1 MLKHCLIVFLVSM
14 VPVIELR
21 GAIPYGVGFGLPLW
35 LTYCVAIAGNMLP
48 DAFGRFVRGI
58 YEAVPQTKDVRFGV
72 SCSDALSMADA
83 CAVSALAAGARA
95 SQAKH
100 IDPLS
105 EDDPSGSQV
114 SHTITK
120 TAMAVVIGILV
131 LIVGMQIGYGVMRRL
146 NTANLSESVS
156 VDTVSTALKGGLE
169 WGNGFTQFPLDF
181 TVDEAD
187 ERAGTVE
194 VTVLDTSSANELEL
208 LSNGQIQA
216 AALATNALLNDKID
230 RVVYNV
236 HAYINEDSRIQHDS
250 FFGMFPARGHQS
262 AILTFVWTKSSSNA
276 TSIDWKMRIVSMDD
290 TIAERI
296 QKQVNSVS
304 SLIEDP
310 VVSQTK
316 IDEEKAE
323 RDLEHRLHGREI
335 FRGGKPD
342 RTPSELL
349 EQDKQK

>member
-1 MLKHCLIVFLVSM
+1 MREK
-14 VPVIELR
+14 EAAAKR
-21 GAIPYGVGFGLPLW
+21 GDKA
-35 LTYCVAIAGNMLP
+35 
-48 DAFGRFVRGI
+48 
-58 YEAVPQTKDVRFGV
+58 
-72 SCSDALSMADA
+72 
-83 CAVSALAAGARA
+83 ALAQLRSEDRA
-95 SQAKH
+95 SQTKQ

-114 SHTITK
+114 RHTITK

-187 ERAGTVE
+187 ERTGTVE

-236 HAYINEDSRIQHDS
+236 HAYIDEDSNIQHDS

-262 AILTFVWTKSSSNA
+262 AILTFVWTKSSSTA
-276 TSIDWKMRIVSMDD
+276 TNIDWKMHIVSMDD
-290 TIAERI
+290 TISERI
-296 QKQVNSVS
+296 QKQVNLVS

-310 VVSQTK
+310 SVSQTK

-342 RTPSELL
+342 RTPSDLL
-349 EQDKQK
+349 EQDK

>member
-1 MLKHCLIVFLVSM
+1 MAEKNPLTPEEVT
-14 VPVIELR
+14 ELFSEIDASGVLDPTLAKKRTERMREKEAAAKR
-21 GAIPYGVGFGLPLW
+21 GDKA
-35 LTYCVAIAGNMLP
+35 
-48 DAFGRFVRGI
+48 
-58 YEAVPQTKDVRFGV
+58 
-72 SCSDALSMADA
+72 
-83 CAVSALAAGARA
+83 ALAQLRSEDRA
-95 SQAKH
+95 SQTKQ

-181 TVDEAD
+181 SVD
-187 ERAGTVE
+187 E

-236 HAYINEDSRIQHDS
+236 HAYIDEDSNIQHDS

-262 AILTFVWTKSSSNA
+262 AILTFVWTKSSSTA
-276 TSIDWKMRIVSMDD
+276 TNIDWKMHIVSMDD

-310 VVSQTK
+310 SVSQTK

-342 RTPSELL
+342 RTPSDLL
-349 EQDKQK
+349 EQDK

>member
-1 MLKHCLIVFLVSM
+1 
-14 VPVIELR
+14 
-21 GAIPYGVGFGLPLW
+21 
-35 LTYCVAIAGNMLP
+35 
-48 DAFGRFVRGI
+48 
-58 YEAVPQTKDVRFGV
+58 
-72 SCSDALSMADA
+72 MADKNPLTPEEVTELFSEIDA
-83 CAVSALAAGARA
+83 SGVLDPTLAKKRTERMREKEAAVKRGDKATLARLRRGDRAGPFEAALAQLRSEDRA
-95 SQAKH
+95 SQTKQ

-187 ERAGTVE
+187 ERTGTVE

-216 AALATNALLNDKID
+216 ATSTLRGSSRPATRRKTPGSCPCPIRSTAWCITFTPISTRIATFSTIPSLAC
-230 RVVYNV
+230 
-236 HAYINEDSRIQHDS
+236 S
-250 FFGMFPARGHQS
+250 PRG
-262 AILTFVWTKSSSNA
+262 A
-276 TSIDWKMRIVSMDD
+276 TR
-290 TIAERI
+290 A
-296 QKQVNSVS
+296 
-304 SLIEDP
+304 P
-310 VVSQTK
+310 
-316 IDEEKAE
+316 
-323 RDLEHRLHGREI
+323 
-335 FRGGKPD
+335 F
-342 RTPSELL
+342 
-349 EQDKQK
+349 

>member
-1 MLKHCLIVFLVSM
+1 
-14 VPVIELR
+14 
-21 GAIPYGVGFGLPLW
+21 
-35 LTYCVAIAGNMLP
+35 
-48 DAFGRFVRGI
+48 
-58 YEAVPQTKDVRFGV
+58 
-72 SCSDALSMADA
+72 MADKNPLTPEEVTELFSEIDA
-83 CAVSALAAGARA
+83 SGVLDPTLAKKRTERMREKEAAAKRGDKAALAQLRSEDRA

-187 ERAGTVE
+187 ERTGTVE

-236 HAYINEDSRIQHDS
+236 HAYIDEDSNIQHDS

-296 QKQVNSVS
+296 QKQVTRKRPSAIWSIVCMAARFS
-304 SLIEDP
+304 AAASPI
-310 VVSQTK
+310 
-316 IDEEKAE
+316 A
-323 RDLEHRLHGREI
+323 HRPNCWIRT
-335 FRGGKPD
+335 RNNK
-342 RTPSELL
+342 TPSSRVSHKPARDDFLIPVPEKSLCIESHNYHFVNISMKL
-349 EQDKQK
+349 TP

>member
-1 MLKHCLIVFLVSM
+1 MIRR
-14 VPVIELR
+14 PPR
-21 GAIPYGVGFGLPLW
+21 P
-35 LTYCVAIAGNMLP
+35 
-48 DAFGRFVRGI
+48 
-58 YEAVPQTKDVRFGV
+58 PQ
-72 SCSDALSMADA
+72 
-83 CAVSALAAGARA
+83 
-95 SQAKH
+95 
-100 IDPLS
+100 
-105 EDDPSGSQV
+105 SGSSAASEVYKRQV
-114 SHTITK
+114 YT
-120 TAMAVVIGILV
+120 
-131 LIVGMQIGYGVMRRL
+131 
-146 NTANLSESVS
+146 
-156 VDTVSTALKGGLE
+156 
-169 WGNGFTQFPLDF
+169 F
-181 TVDEAD
+181 
-187 ERAGTVE
+187 
-194 VTVLDTSSANELEL
+194 
-208 LSNGQIQA
+208 
-216 AALATNALLNDKID
+216 
-230 RVVYNV
+230 
-236 HAYINEDSRIQHDS
+236 HAYIDEDSNIQHDS

-349 EQDKQK
+349 EQDKKK

>member
-1 MLKHCLIVFLVSM
+1 MAKNQPLTSEEASRLFSEIDESGVVDPDRAREISSGKRPSPRPSRRLKV
-14 VPVIELR
+14 
-21 GAIPYGVGFGLPLW
+21 
-35 LTYCVAIAGNMLP
+35 
-48 DAFGRFVRGI
+48 
-58 YEAVPQTKDVRFGV
+58 
-72 SCSDALSMADA
+72 
-83 CAVSALAAGARA
+83 
-95 SQAKH
+95 
-100 IDPLS
+100 DPLS
-105 EDDPSGSQV
+105 EDDPSGSKVGQSISRTAILV
-114 SHTITK
+114 ITL
-120 TAMAVVIGILV
+120 VLLGIL
-131 LIVGMQIGYGVMRRL
+131 GMQIWYGVSRRL
-146 NTANLSESVS
+146 NTANLSENVDR
-156 VDTVSTALKGGLE
+156 DTVEHAMESGVE
-169 WGNGFTQFPLDF
+169 WGNGFTQFPATF

-187 ERAGTVE
+187 QRTGVVE
-194 VTVLDTSSANELEL
+194 VTVVDTDSRNELEM
-208 LSNGQIQA
+208 LSNSQIQA

-236 HAYINEDSRIQHDS
+236 HAYIDEDSKIQHDS

-310 VVSQTK
+310 AVSQIK

-342 RTPSELL
+342 RTPSDLL
-349 EQDKQK
+349 EQDK

>member
-1 MLKHCLIVFLVSM
+1 
-14 VPVIELR
+14 
-21 GAIPYGVGFGLPLW
+21 
-35 LTYCVAIAGNMLP
+35 
-48 DAFGRFVRGI
+48 
-58 YEAVPQTKDVRFGV
+58 
-72 SCSDALSMADA
+72 MADKNPLTPEEVTELFSEIDA
-83 CAVSALAAGARA
+83 SGVLDPTLAKKRTERMREKEAAAKRGDKAALAQLRSEDRA

-187 ERAGTVE
+187 ERTGTVE

-236 HAYINEDSRIQHDS
+236 HAYIDEDSNIQHDS
-250 FFGMFPARGHQS
+250 FFGMFPAQGHQS

-276 TSIDWKMRIVSMDD
+276 TNIDWKMRIVSMDD
-290 TIAERI
+290 AIAERI
-296 QKQVNSVS
+296 YRFDEVKSVYLMS
-304 SLIEDP
+304 GAYDLLLLVEAHTLKELAFFVSTKLSTLETVTGTATHFVLKRYKSDGVIFEGNDGDKRL
-310 VVSQTK
+310 VVT
-316 IDEEKAE
+316 A
-323 RDLEHRLHGREI
+323 
-335 FRGGKPD
+335 
-342 RTPSELL
+342 
-349 EQDKQK
+349 

>member
-1 MLKHCLIVFLVSM
+1 
-14 VPVIELR
+14 
-21 GAIPYGVGFGLPLW
+21 
-35 LTYCVAIAGNMLP
+35 
-48 DAFGRFVRGI
+48 
-58 YEAVPQTKDVRFGV
+58 
-72 SCSDALSMADA
+72 MADKNPLTPEEVTELFSEIDA
-83 CAVSALAAGARA
+83 SGVLDPTLAKKRTERMREKEAAAKRGDKAALAQLRSEDRP

-187 ERAGTVE
+187 ERTGTVE

-236 HAYINEDSRIQHDS
+236 HAYIDEDSNIQHDS

-349 EQDKQK
+349 EQDKRK